1 MKKKSALILVGLLA
15 SSLVFANQPV
25 TMSGPVPALAPSYG
39 AGISRTLVYTITN
52 KVPKSLPITI
62 EGLSGSLTRTPVFND
77 CGTVLLPA
85 QGTIPSVCNLGI
97 SITSTQAEVGSPV
110 NQMLRVNYQGR
121 KPLQADISFL
131 ARQPMLYVT
140 NFASNSVS
148 QCLVN
153 LETGVISQCL
163 VFSDPTFNS
172 PSAIVVNPSGTQVY
186 VTNSGNGTISECFV
200 QANGGLSSCTSGN
213 GVDEI
218 LDSPSGL
225 ALNPAGTLLYTADF
239 STNTVSVCSIDSAGG
254 INNCTTSVPGPLN
267 LPDDIVIDP
276 QNQFAY
282 ITNYGA
288 NAILRCPIEA
298 NGNLGTCTQ
307 SNPTFAGPT
316 GITINSAGTTL
327 YINND
332 GANTVSVCPV
342 LPGAEFLG
350 PCTSSN
356 PDGNFNISFGKN
368 ALYNSAFLFVANSG
382 GNVNLVSVCSLNSQ
396 GGLMSCPASN
406 PDSTFDTPQG
416 VALN

>member
-15 SSLVFANQPV
+15 SPLVFANQPV

-163 VFSDPTFNS
+163 VFSDPTIYEPIS
-172 PSAIVVNPSGTQVY
+172 IIVNPSGTQVY
-186 VTNSGNGTISECFV
+186 VTNDNGTVSQCPV
-200 QANGGLSSCTSGN
+200 QANGGLGPCTASN
-213 GVDEI
+213 A
-218 LDSPSGL
+218 LFDSPAG
-225 ALNPAGTLLYTADF
+225 ALNPAGTLLYIANFDG
-239 STNTVSVCSIDSAGG
+239 NTISVCSVNSNNPGG
-254 INNCTTSVPGPLN
+254 IGNCTSSVPGPLN
-267 LPDDIVIDP
+267 GPDDIVIDP

-282 ITNYGA
+282 ITNTNA
-288 NAILRCPIEA
+288 NTILRCPIEA

-350 PCTSSN
+350 SCTSSN
-356 PDGNFNISFGKN
+356 PDGNFNIAFGKN
-368 ALYNSAFLFVANSG
+368 ALYNSTFLFVANGG
-382 GNVNLVSVCSLNSQ
+382 GNFVSVCSLDSQ
-396 GGLMSCPASN
+396 GDLISCPASN
-406 PDSTFDTPQG
+406 PDSTFDNPQG